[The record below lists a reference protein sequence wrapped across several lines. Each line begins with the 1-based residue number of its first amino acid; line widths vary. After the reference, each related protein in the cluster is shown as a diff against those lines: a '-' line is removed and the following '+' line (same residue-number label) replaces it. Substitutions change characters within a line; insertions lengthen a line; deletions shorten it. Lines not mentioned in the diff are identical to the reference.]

1 MIRIDNLTK
10 TYGKVIANQN
20 VSFSVNDGQIAILL
34 GPNGAGKTTT
44 IKCISGLLRY
54 KGTILI
60 DDLLNKTVQAKRN
73 LGYIPE
79 MPAIYDLLTVSE
91 HFDFIARAYKL
102 EDYLEYANEL
112 LHRFE
117 LKDKQNKLGS
127 ELSKGMKQKLSICL
141 ALLPKPK
148 NLIFDEPMVG
158 LDPHAIKELKSIFR
172 ELKAEG
178 HAILISTHMID
189 SLEDY
194 WDIAHIM
201 VEGKIA
207 ASKYNTQDNDLL
219 ETFFE
224 ITGHKE
230 ENQ

>member
-1 MIRIDNLTK
+1 
-10 TYGKVIANQN
+10 
-20 VSFSVNDGQIAILL
+20 
-34 GPNGAGKTTT
+34 
-44 IKCISGLLRY
+44 
-54 KGTILI
+54 
-60 DDLLNKTVQAKRN
+60 
-73 LGYIPE
+73 
-79 MPAIYDLLTVSE
+79 
-91 HFDFIARAYKL
+91 
-102 EDYLEYANEL
+102 
-112 LHRFE
+112 
-117 LKDKQNKLGS
+117 
-127 ELSKGMKQKLSICL
+127 MKQKLSICL